1 MTTLY
6 PAMNQPAVPK
16 GQSNHLYDIPLLENE
31 GGNFQQWKY
40 RVGWVLRIRGLYPL
54 IDGTEKDPGTTDLV
68 LQEAWRLQNYKAL
81 TQITLTLKDKP
92 LSSVM
97 RMEIVK
103 DAWDALNRRYE
114 GVRKQT
120 IAYLVSDLFRGTLS
134 DEIALEDQ
142 LNAMLQ
148 KSQILASLG
157 LILDESLIAVA
168 MTANSTPRR

>member
-16 GQSNHLYDIPLLENE
+16 GQSNCLYNIPLLENE
-31 GGNFQQWKY
+31 GSNFQQWKY
-40 RVGWVLRIRGLYPL
+40 RVGWVLRIHGLYLL
-54 IDGTEKDPGTTDLV
+54 IDGTEKDPGTTNLV
-68 LQEAWRLQNYKAL
+68 LQEAWCLRNYEAL
-81 TQITLTLKDKP
+81 TQITLMLKDKP

-97 RMEIVK
+97 HMEITK
-103 DAWDALNRRYE
+103 DTWDTLNRRYK

-120 IAYLVSDLFRGTLS
+120 IAYLVSDLFQGMLN

-148 KSQILASLG
+148 KSQILTSLG
-157 LILDESLIAVA
+157 LILDKSFIAVA